1 MIASGAGPSAGRT
14 VALVT
19 ARGAILA
26 MLSLFFL
33 GTLAAGWLHLGL
45 LTGLSFAA
53 GCVLAARYTRREGL
67 LAVVVTPPLIFLIAL
82 VGTEVLTS
90 HADTAKHALTSAA
103 EGTILTLAAV
113 APWLFSGVAAGLV
126 IALFRGLP
134 QCVSDLRTQLRGDF
148 GLREP
153 AAPRRPAAS
162 QGATAQRGP
171 RGSGGR

>member
-1 MIASGAGPSAGRT
+1 MT
-14 VALVT
+14 AL
-19 ARGAILA
+19 GAILA
-26 MLSLFFL
+26 MFALFFV
-33 GTLAAGWLHLGL
+33 GTLVADWVHLAV
-45 LTGLSFAA
+45 LTGLSFVA
-53 GCVLAARYTRREGL
+53 GCGLAARYTRRDGL
-67 LAVVVTPPLIFLIAL
+67 LVVVVAPPLLFLIAL
-82 VGTEVLTS
+82 VGIEVLTS
-90 HADTAKHALTSAA
+90 HADTAKHTLTSAA

-113 APWLFSGVAAGLV
+113 APWLFSGVIAGLA

-153 AAPRRPAAS
+153 AAPRRPVGP